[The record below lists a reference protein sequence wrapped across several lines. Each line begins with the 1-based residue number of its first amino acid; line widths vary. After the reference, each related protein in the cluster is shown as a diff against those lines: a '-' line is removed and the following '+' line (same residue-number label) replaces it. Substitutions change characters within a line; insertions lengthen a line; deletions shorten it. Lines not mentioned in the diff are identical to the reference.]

1 MVTSCFLC
9 SEVLF
14 AKEIKNMQTVQ
25 NLEKK
30 AHEGNGHGLFI
41 ILSFFVFIWV
51 MGRSKPASML

>member
-25 NLEKK
+25 ILEKK
-30 AHEGNGHGLFI
+30 AREGNGHGLFI
-41 ILSFFVFIWV
+41 ILSFFVFI
-51 MGRSKPASML
+51 